1 MTDVA
6 QFITINRD
14 FIKNQFED
22 KTTVNMETSATQ
34 DKETAR
40 RRKEILMTKKTDV
53 SGCLI
58 TF

>member
-14 FIKNQFED
+14 FIKNRFQD

-34 DKETAR
+34 DKETAQ
-40 RRKEILMTKKTDV
+40 RRKEILMTKTDV

>member
-14 FIKNQFED
+14 FIKNQFQD

-34 DKETAR
+34 DKETAQ
-40 RRKEILMTKKTDV
+40 RRKEILMTKTDV

>member
-14 FIKNQFED
+14 FIKNRFQD

-34 DKETAR
+34 DKETAQ
-40 RRKEILMTKKTDV
+40 RRKERLMTKTDV

>member
-14 FIKNQFED
+14 FIKNRFQD

-34 DKETAR
+34 DKETAE
-40 RRKEILMTKKTDV
+40 RRKEILMTKTDV

>member
-14 FIKNQFED
+14 FIKNRFQD
-22 KTTVNMETSATQ
+22 KTTVNMETSATE
-34 DKETAR
+34 DKETAQ
-40 RRKEILMTKKTDV
+40 RRKEILMTKTDV